1 MENLNS
7 AVSTEAK
14 KSTSG
19 LSPDAYTYT
28 PDKEYEPYISAS
40 AGTNMREFTARAVII
55 GCVISI
61 LFGAANAYLAMQIG
75 MTICASIP
83 AAVIGMAVLKGL
95 KNSTVL
101 ENNIVQTVGSAGEAL
116 AAGVAFT
123 LPALLLLNL
132 PVSAVTIFVIACT
145 GGTLGILIMI
155 PLRKFLIKDEHG
167 KIPYPE
173 GTACAEVIVAGNEG
187 GNSAKML
194 FKALGLGAA
203 FKFLTDGIVAFPY
216 TSDVYFKG
224 NLKGGGIGM
233 DFLPSLMGAGF
244 LVGPRISAYSL
255 AGGILGWLVIMPMIY
270 YFGQYAPN
278 AIAPGVDPI
287 ADMDMWG
294 MWSKYIKYVGI
305 GAVTMGGFIS
315 LISSIPI
322 IVKSF
327 KGTFAAYKLKAEEV
341 KRTDVNLPGKYIIT
355 GVFLVLAII
364 AFLPV
369 FPSVAAGSVGAILVL
384 IFGFFFVTVSSH
396 IVGLVGS
403 SSNPIAAMTIG
414 GLLVTAVVFRAMGF
428 NGTSGIVATL
438 IVGSV
443 LCIAIGVSGDM
454 SQDLKTGYLLGATPK
469 KQQMGQFIG
478 LVSAAAVMGMVIIM
492 LNEVY
497 VIGSEKLPA
506 PHANMMKA
514 ISEGIMT
521 GSLPWGLILMGMA
534 ISVAVKLLGG
544 SVLPFAV
551 GLYLPVHLSTAMM
564 VGGAIRGIVEKKQY
578 STETRNKK
586 LEKGTLYASGL
597 IAGDAL
603 TGVIITALLYAGV
616 DFSAVAVGIIPR
628 TENMLISFIAYS
640 ILCGYFAFIIF
651 SKKHEDQLGGID
663 LKM

>member
-7 AVSTEAK
+7 AADSEVRKPTA
-14 KSTSG
+14 G
-19 LSPDAYTYT
+19 LSPDAYTYN
-28 PDKEYEPYISAS
+28 PGKEYQPYIPAE
-40 AGTNMREFTARAVII
+40 TNMREFTARAVII

-61 LFGAANAYLAMQIG
+61 LFGAANAYLAMLIG

-83 AAVIGMAVLKGL
+83 AAVIGMALLKGM
-95 KNSTVL
+95 KNGTVL
-101 ENNIVQTVGSAGEAL
+101 ENNIIQTVGSAGESL

-145 GGTLGILIMI
+145 GGILGVLIMI

-187 GNSAKML
+187 GASAKML
-194 FKALGLGAA
+194 FKALGLGAL
-203 FKFLTDGIVAFPY
+203 FKFLTDGICTFPY
-216 TSDVYFKG
+216 TSDFYFKG
-224 NLKGGGIGM
+224 NLKGGGFGM
-233 DFLPSLMGAGF
+233 DFLPSLVGAGF
-244 LVGPRISAYSL
+244 LVGPRICAYSL
-255 AGGILGWLVIMPMIY
+255 AGSVLGWFVIMPMIY
-270 YFGQYAPN
+270 YFGQYAPA
-278 AIAPGVDPI
+278 AIAPGVDLI

-294 MWSKYIKYVGI
+294 MWSRYIKYIGI
-305 GAVTMGGFIS
+305 GCVTMGGFIS

-327 KGTFAAYKLKAEEV
+327 KGTFGTFKLKSEEI
-341 KRTDVNLPGKYIIT
+341 KRTERNISGRFIVICVII
-355 GVFLVLAII
+355 VLAII

-369 FPSVAAGSVGAILVL
+369 FPNVAAGSVGAILVL

-414 GLLVTAVVFRAMGF
+414 GLLVTAVVFRTMGF

-438 IVGSV
+438 VVGSV

-454 SQDLKTGYLLGATPK
+454 SQDLKTGFLLGATPK
-469 KQQMGQFIG
+469 KQQIGQIIG

-492 LNEVY
+492 LNQVY
-497 VIGSEKLPA
+497 GIGTEKLPA
-506 PHANMMKA
+506 PRANMMKA

-534 ISVAVKLLGG
+534 IAVMVWLLGG

-551 GLYLPVHLSTAMM
+551 GLYLPIHLSTAMM
-564 VGGAIRGIVEKKQY
+564 VGGIIKGMIEKKNY
-578 STETRNKK
+578 ETEVKNKK

-603 TGVIITALLYAGV
+603 MGVIVTALLYSGI
-616 DFSAVAVGIIPR
+616 DLSAVASGIIPR
-628 TENMLISFIAYS
+628 TSNMLVSLVAFS
-640 ILCGYFAFIIF
+640 ILCGYFAYVIF
-651 SKKHEDQLGGID
+651 SKKHEDQLDGID

>member
-1 MENLNS
+1 MEQQHPEKDPNVK
-7 AVSTEAK
+7 APT
-14 KSTSG
+14 TG
-19 LSPDAYTYT
+19 LSPDAYTYN
-28 PDKEYEPYISAS
+28 PGKEYEPYIPAQ
-40 AGTNMREFTARAVII
+40 TNMREFTARAVII
-55 GCVISI
+55 GCIISI

-83 AAVIGMAVLKGL
+83 AAVIGMAVLKGMR
-95 KNSTVL
+95 NGTVL
-101 ENNIVQTVGSAGEAL
+101 ENNIIQTVGSAGESL

-132 PVSAVTIFVIACT
+132 PVSAVTIFIIACT
-145 GGTLGILIMI
+145 GGILGVLIMI

-187 GNSAKML
+187 GTSAKML
-194 FKALGLGAA
+194 FKALGLGAG
-203 FKFLTDGIVAFPY
+203 FKFLTDGLVVFPY
-216 TSDVYFKG
+216 TLDHYFKG
-224 NLKGGGIGM
+224 ALKGGGIGM

-244 LVGPRISAYSL
+244 LVGPRICAYSL
-255 AGGILGWLVIMPMIY
+255 AGSIIGWCAIMPMIY
-270 YFGQYAPN
+270 YFGQYVPE
-278 AIAPGVDPI
+278 AIVPGVDPI
-287 ADMDMWG
+287 GTMDMWG

-315 LISSIPI
+315 LLSSIPI

-327 KGTFAAYKLKAEEV
+327 KGTFAAYKMKAEEV
-341 KRTDVNLPGKYIIT
+341 KRTDTNLPGKYIVI
-355 GVFLVLAII
+355 GVILVLAVI

-369 FPSVAAGSVGAILVL
+369 FPSAAAGSVGAILVL

-414 GLLVTAVVFRAMGF
+414 GLLVTAVIFRAMGF
-428 NGTSGIVATL
+428 SGTSGIVATL
-438 IVGSV
+438 VVGSV

-469 KQQMGQFIG
+469 KQQVGQIIG

-497 VIGSEKLPA
+497 GIGSEKLPA

-514 ISEGIMT
+514 ISEGIMS

-534 ISVAVKLLGG
+534 ISVAVWLLGG

-551 GLYLPVHLSTAMM
+551 GLYLPIHLSTAMM
-564 VGGAIRGIVEKKQY
+564 VGGIIRGIIEKKNY
-578 STETRNKK
+578 DTEIKNKK

-603 TGVIITALLYAGV
+603 MGVIVTALLYAGV

-628 TENMLISFIAYS
+628 TDNMFVSLFAYAL
-640 ILCGYFAFIIF
+640 LCAYLCYVIF
-651 SKKHEDQLGGID
+651 SRKHEDQLGGLD

>member
-1 MENLNS
+1 MEEKQ
-7 AVSTEAK
+7 TR
-14 KSTSG
+14 G
-19 LSPDAYTYT
+19 LSPDAYTHN
-28 PDKEYEPYISAS
+28 PGKEYEPYIPAT
-40 AGTNMREFTARAVII
+40 ANLKEFTARAVII

-83 AAVIGMAVLKGL
+83 AAVIGMALLKGMG
-95 KNSTVL
+95 KGTVL
-101 ENNIVQTVGSAGEAL
+101 ENNIIQTVGSAGESL

-123 LPALLLLNL
+123 LPALLLLNV

-145 GGTLGILIMI
+145 GGILGILIMI

-187 GNSAKML
+187 GESGKML

-203 FKFLTDGIVAFPY
+203 FKFLTDGLCTFPY
-216 TSDVYFKG
+216 TLDHYFKG
-224 NLKGGGIGM
+224 NLKGGGVGM
-233 DFLPSLMGAGF
+233 DFLPSLVGAGF
-244 LVGPRISAYSL
+244 LVGPRICSFSL
-255 AGGILGWLVIMPMIY
+255 AGSIIGWFVIMPLIY
-270 YFGQYAPN
+270 YFGQYVPE
-278 AIAPGVDPI
+278 AILPGVDPVGT
-287 ADMDMWG
+287 MDMWG

-322 IVKSF
+322 IIKSF
-327 KGTFAAYKLKAEEV
+327 KGTFGAYKLKAEEV
-341 KRTDVNLPGKYIIT
+341 KRTDKNIDGKYIVI
-355 GVFLVLAII
+355 GVIFVLAVI

-369 FPSVAAGSVGAILVL
+369 FPSAASGSVGAILVL

-428 NGTSGIVATL
+428 SGTSGIVATL
-438 IVGSV
+438 VVGSV

-454 SQDLKTGYLLGATPK
+454 SQDLKTGFLLGATPK
-469 KQQMGQFIG
+469 RQQMGQVIG

-497 VIGSEKLPA
+497 GIGGEKLPA
-506 PHANMMKA
+506 PHANMMKTIA
-514 ISEGIMT
+514 EGIMT

-534 ISVAVKLLGG
+534 LAVAVWLLGG

-551 GLYLPVHLSTAMM
+551 GLYLPIHLSTAMM
-564 VGGAIRGIVEKKQY
+564 VGGIIRGIIDKKNY
-578 STETRNKK
+578 DPERKNKK

-603 TGVIITALLYAGV
+603 MGVIVTALLYAGV

-628 TENMLISFIAYS
+628 TDNAYVSFAAFS
-640 ILCGYFAFIIF
+640 ILCGYFAYVIF
-651 SKKHEDQLGGID
+651 SKKYEDKLDGID

>member
-1 MENLNS
+1 MESLS
-7 AVSTEAK
+7 SEAK
-14 KSTSG
+14 KPTSG
-19 LSPDAYTYT
+19 LSPDAYTYN
-28 PDKEYEPYISAS
+28 PDKTYESYISAS

-61 LFGAANAYLAMQIG
+61 VFGAANAYLAMLIG

-83 AAVIGMAVLKGL
+83 AAVIGMAILKGM
-95 KNSTVL
+95 KNGTVL
-101 ENNIVQTVGSAGEAL
+101 ENNIIQTVGSSGEAL
-116 AAGVAFT
+116 AAGVGFT

-145 GGTLGILIMI
+145 GGILGVLIMI
-155 PLRKFLIKDEHG
+155 PLRKYLIKDEHG
-167 KIPYPE
+167 KVPYPE

-187 GNSAKML
+187 GASAKML
-194 FKALGLGAA
+194 FKALGLGAI

-216 TSDVYFKG
+216 TSDYYFKD
-224 NLKGGGIGM
+224 NLKGGGFGM

-244 LVGPRISAYSL
+244 LVGPRICAYSL

-270 YFGQYAPN
+270 YFGQYAPA
-278 AIAPGVDPI
+278 AIVPGVDPI

-294 MWSKYIKYVGI
+294 MWSKYIKYIGI
-305 GAVTMGGFIS
+305 GCVTMGGFIS
-315 LISSIPI
+315 LIRSIPI
-322 IVKSF
+322 IIKSF
-327 KGTFAAYKLKAEEV
+327 KGTFGAYKLKSEEV
-341 KRTDVNLPGKYIIT
+341 KRTDENIPGKAIII
-355 GVFLVLAII
+355 GVIFVLAVI

-369 FPSVAAGSVGAILVL
+369 FPSVLAGSVGAILVL

-414 GLLVTAVVFRAMGF
+414 GLLVTAVVFRVMGF
-428 NGTSGIVATL
+428 SGTSGIVATL

-454 SQDLKTGYLLGATPK
+454 SQDLKTGFLIGATPK
-469 KQQMGQFIG
+469 KQQYGQVIG
-478 LVSAAAVMGMVIIM
+478 VTCAAAVMGMVIIM
-492 LNEVY
+492 LNDVY

-521 GSLPWGLILMGMA
+521 GSLPWGLMLMGMA
-534 ISVAVKLLGG
+534 IAVMVYLLGG

-551 GLYLPVHLSTAMM
+551 GLYLPIHLSTAMM
-564 VGGAIRGIVEKKQY
+564 VGGIIKGIIEKKQY
-578 STETRNKK
+578 DTEIRNKK

-603 TGVIITALLYAGV
+603 MGVIVTALLYSGI
-616 DFSAVAVGIIPR
+616 DLSAVAVGIIPR
-628 TENMLISFIAYS
+628 TENMLVSLAAYA
-640 ILCGYFAFIIF
+640 ILCGYFAYIIF
-651 SKKHEDQLGGID
+651 SKKHEDQLGGLD
-663 LKM
+663 LKI